1 MVRQTSELPAQRR
14 CEVLL
19 LTTKRLSGR
28 SGCQDSGRVKGKTL
42 CLAHASSVSY
52 RRRAFSAPN
61 IPSVPEKPILSTD
74 GFRKCVAYPRK
85 PFFAPHAYSVPEK
98 ALSGTEFCKRQKRG
112 EHCLQRMPQLPEKR
126 SPVQKAQPGMP
137 PRARKSQPKN
147 LQYRPKSAQHLGLSI
162 TQDFII
168 CHTVR
173 LGLICRKILKIT
185 RQSVMILQINELS
198 FYLFLLALSSLI

>member
-1 MVRQTSELPAQRR
+1 MSQLF
-14 CEVLL
+14 
-19 LTTKRLSGR
+19 SGKDR
-28 SGCQDSGRVKGKTL
+28 
-42 CLAHASSVSY
+42 
-52 RRRAFSAPN
+52 
-61 IPSVPEKPILSTD
+61 E
-74 GFRKCVAYPRK
+74 GFRKCVAYRRK
-85 PFFAPHAYSVPEK
+85 PFWAPNAYSVPEK
-98 ALSGTEFCKRQKRG
+98 ALSGTECHKRQKG
-112 EHCLQRMPQLPEKR
+112 EEHCLQRMPQTPEKR

-137 PRARKSQPKN
+137 PRARKSQPKS

-198 FYLFLLALSSLI
+198 FYLFLLALSSLIWTNGQIIAQSTPLNKYALIGYAVHDNSETRPWIPTPLKNETTTSMR